1 VLTGCT
7 CWLNYISM
15 LLQKDIMYGGYLQRG
30 KIFLLLKRVLLILFI
45 SFFLP
50 RIGFSQN
57 MPVPENIQAALIPK
71 VLKFSPNHAQKT
83 KLRMLIVY
91 DNNSQISQKELKKA
105 IGTSLDVKSVVEA
118 DLEQNIGRMRQT
130 VHPWEKICIRSTK
143 SYLIQKIIM
152 RLLIEFICPDYNNS
166 ELFSKKFLKD
176 CYIQDYKGSYIIHL

>member
-1 VLTGCT
+1 
-7 CWLNYISM
+7 
-15 LLQKDIMYGGYLQRG
+15 MYGGYLQRG

-83 KLRMLIVY
+83 KLRMVIVY
-91 DNNSQISQKELKKA
+91 DNNSQVSQKELKKA

-118 DLEQNIGRMRQT
+118 DLEQNIGNCDLVYFMPGTQKSAILCKTRNVLSVTGISNYVEQGIISIAFGLQDNK
-130 VHPWEKICIRSTK
+130 PKIFVNLTSLAKEGQSLSSEILRITK
-143 SYLIQKIIM
+143 V
-152 RLLIEFICPDYNNS
+152 YN
-166 ELFSKKFLKD
+166 
-176 CYIQDYKGSYIIHL
+176 